1 MRISDFEQKLL
12 QIWNAFTAMLF
23 RKNINPVSIL
33 NFCCVFLEQK
43 ISSPGS
49 HLSPTTLQ
57 ELSGVSPTHFHLRHL
72 FQEDPP
78 AGTEERR
85 SVNSGSMLGEVYIIP
100 KLFKTE
106 NGGQFCIESNP
117 VLAFNENVDVE
128 KIDDSSST
136 QDEKADIY
144 VHHSLPLS
152 STDEKEIQM
161 GT

>member
-1 MRISDFEQKLL
+1 
-12 QIWNAFTAMLF
+12 
-23 RKNINPVSIL
+23 
-33 NFCCVFLEQK
+33 
-43 ISSPGS
+43 
-49 HLSPTTLQ
+49 
-57 ELSGVSPTHFHLRHL
+57 
-72 FQEDPP
+72 
-78 AGTEERR
+78 
-85 SVNSGSMLGEVYIIP
+85 MLGEVYIIP

-144 VHHSLPLS
+144 VHLSLPLS

-161 GT
+161 GTWLFLFRFTIKLDSNIWRFVAVCVCVRDENDDSTLVGKPSKSIRWDKDGELQRQN